1 MAFHVTNNPINRVSD
16 PKSLPLVQNFQKND
30 CGNPHFQSQAGHVN
44 EKTNNVILPI
54 PSAIALPNYSSN
66 MLGFY
71 SINIPLLAT

>member
-1 MAFHVTNNPINRVSD
+1 MVFHVTNNPINRVSD

-54 PSAIALPNYSSN
+54 PSVVALHIH
-66 MLGFY
+66 F
-71 SINIPLLAT
+71 